1 MTDDLLTQLTQAVLV
16 GDYEAAAKLT
26 RDALAAGMEPLTV
39 IDRGLVP
46 GMDQA
51 GEKFSNG
58 EYFLPNLLIAARAMQ
73 ESMDVLEP
81 ELLSRDEQMANAGTV
96 VIGTVHGD
104 IHEIGKSL
112 VGTMFTAN
120 GFKVYDLGV
129 DVPVETFVD
138 RVRDTNADILG
149 LSALL
154 TTTMVVQREVIEAL
168 SVAGLRENVKV
179 LVGGAPVSA
188 AWAQEIGADGYAADA
203 VAAVRL
209 AQQILGQT
217 PDSE

>member
-26 RDALAAGMEPLTV
+26 RNALAAGMEPLTV

-51 GEKFSNG
+51 GEKFSSG

-73 ESMDVLEP
+73 ESMDILEP

-138 RVRDTNADILG
+138 CVRDTNADILG

-168 SVAGLRENVKV
+168 SVAGLREDVKV

-209 AQQILGQT
+209 AQQVLGRT

>member
-1 MTDDLLTQLTQAVLV
+1 MSDDLLVQLTQAVLV
-16 GDYEAAAKLT
+16 GDFASAAALT
-26 RDALAAGMEPLTV
+26 KDALAAGVEPLTV
-39 IDRGLVP
+39 IDRSLVA

-51 GEKFSNG
+51 GEKFSSG

-73 ESMDVLEP
+73 ESMDILEP
-81 ELLSRDEQMANAGTV
+81 ELLSRDEQMANEGTV

-120 GFKVYDLGV
+120 GFKVHDLGV
-129 DVPVETFVD
+129 DVPVETFVAC
-138 RVRDTNADILG
+138 VRDTGADILG

-168 SVAGLRENVKV
+168 SEAGLRESVKV
-179 LVGGAPVSA
+179 LVGGAPVNA
-188 AWAQEIGADGYAADA
+188 AWAREIGADGYAADA

-209 AQQILGQT
+209 AQQVLGRISSST
-217 PDSE
+217 

>member
-1 MTDDLLTQLTQAVLV
+1 
-16 GDYEAAAKLT
+16 
-26 RDALAAGMEPLTV
+26 
-39 IDRGLVP
+39 
-46 GMDQA
+46 
-51 GEKFSNG
+51 
-58 EYFLPNLLIAARAMQ
+58 
-73 ESMDVLEP
+73 
-81 ELLSRDEQMANAGTV
+81 
-96 VIGTVHGD
+96 
-104 IHEIGKSL
+104 
-112 VGTMFTAN
+112 
-120 GFKVYDLGV
+120 
-129 DVPVETFVD
+129 
-138 RVRDTNADILG
+138 VRDTNADILG

-209 AQQILGQT
+209 AQQVLGQT

>member
-51 GEKFSNG
+51 GEKFSSG

-73 ESMDVLEP
+73 ESMDILEP
-81 ELLSRDEQMANAGTV
+81 ELLSRDEHMANAGTV

-138 RVRDTNADILG
+138 CVRDTNADILG

-168 SVAGLRENVKV
+168 SVAGLREDVKV

-209 AQQILGQT
+209 AQQVLGRT

>member
-26 RDALAAGMEPLTV
+26 RDALAAGIEPLTV

-46 GMDQA
+46 GMDRA
-51 GEKFSNG
+51 GEKFSTG

-73 ESMDVLEP
+73 ESMDILEP
-81 ELLSRDEQMANAGTV
+81 ELLSRDEQMTKAGTV

-120 GFKVYDLGV
+120 GFKVHDLGV
-129 DVPVETFVD
+129 DVPVEIFVD

-168 SVAGLRENVKV
+168 SVAGLRESVKV

-203 VAAVRL
+203 VAAVHL
-209 AQQILGQT
+209 AQRVLGQT
-217 PDSE
+217 PDSA

>member
-1 MTDDLLTQLTQAVLV
+1 MTDGLLTQLTQAVLV

-51 GEKFSNG
+51 GEKFSSG

-73 ESMDVLEP
+73 ESMDILEP

-138 RVRDTNADILG
+138 CVRDTNADILG

-168 SVAGLRENVKV
+168 SVAGLREDVKV

-209 AQQILGQT
+209 AQQVLGRT

>member
-51 GEKFSNG
+51 GEKFSSG

-73 ESMDVLEP
+73 ESMDILEP

-138 RVRDTNADILG
+138 CVRDTNADILG

-168 SVAGLRENVKV
+168 SVAGLREDVKV

-209 AQQILGQT
+209 AQQVLGRT

>member
-26 RDALAAGMEPLTV
+26 RDALAAGIEPLTV

-46 GMDQA
+46 GMDRA
-51 GEKFSNG
+51 GEKFSTG

-73 ESMDVLEP
+73 ESMDILEP
-81 ELLSRDEQMANAGTV
+81 ELLSRDEQMTNAGTV

-120 GFKVYDLGV
+120 GFKVHDLGV
-129 DVPVETFVD
+129 DVPVEIFVD

-168 SVAGLRENVKV
+168 SVAGLRESVKV

-203 VAAVRL
+203 VAAVHL
-209 AQQILGQT
+209 AQRVLGQT
-217 PDSE
+217 PDSA